1 VDHRDASLQLAP
13 SLEKRL
19 FERARRGDGRAR
31 ETLVHRYLPLARN
44 VARRYLGRGEPE
56 DDLVQVASI
65 ALLRAI
71 DRFDVERGIAFA
83 SFVVPTIA
91 GELKHYFRDRTWT
104 VRPPRNTYELSHRVA
119 RTVDALDR
127 ELGRSPTPAEVAE
140 RIGASIEDVLD
151 ARATT
156 DQCRGTSLDAPRDV
170 DGYSFLDEL
179 GFEDRGFEQAADR
192 ADIDSLMAG
201 LSPRSREILRL
212 RFAEDLSQADVGTR
226 VGVSQMHVSRL
237 ERQAIAQLR
246 EAAEYRCSGD
256 TDPREPPAGA
266 PLQRPTRGPRVASG
280 DAGRARRVITQY
292 GHRQAP
298 KAA

>member
-1 VDHRDASLQLAP
+1 VEHHRDASPQLAH

-19 FERARRGDGRAR
+19 FERAHRGDGRAR

-44 VARRYLGRGEPE
+44 VARRYMGRGEPE

-119 RTVDALDR
+119 RTVDALER
-127 ELGRSPTPAEVAE
+127 ELGRSPTPSEVAE
-140 RIGASIEDVLD
+140 RIGASVEDVLD

-156 DQCRGTSLDAPRDV
+156 DQCRGTSLDASRDE
-170 DGYSFLDEL
+170 DGYALLDEL
-179 GFEDRGFEQAADR
+179 GVDDRGFGQAEDR
-192 ADIDSLMAG
+192 ADIESLMSG
-201 LSPRSREILRL
+201 LSARSREILRL
-212 RFAEDLSQADVGTR
+212 RFGEDLSQAEVGTR
-226 VGVSQMHVSRL
+226 VGYSQMHVSRL

-246 EAAEYRCSGD
+246 QEFEYRRAGD
-256 TDPREPPAGA
+256 NDRRELHAGA
-266 PLQRPTRGPRVASG
+266 PPQGAAVSPNGAGRPRRVAT
-280 DAGRARRVITQY
+280 RYRYRE
-292 GHRQAP
+292 AP